1 MHTNLLGLMTAGA
14 SLVPTA
20 RGAALAQGCHD
31 VLSVLGVMFCSS
43 GMGEAFG
50 YAVVLGAHRVNTLQ
64 EVRCRSTLW
73 CDSDRRRP
81 INVGRDMALPSL
93 GRSVRGFRIFTDAI
107 LLATAGGVAL
117 ADPMVVRDG
126 KIMSTS
132 YTLTEGDVTDAGVD
146 VAGEAADAASMTA
159 HWAAG

>member
-50 YAVVLGAHRVNTLQ
+50 YAVALGAHRVKTLHGHSDAGIYIRK
-64 EVRCRSTLW
+64 VFRRSGAGVPYGAI
-73 CDSDRRRP
+73 P
-81 INVGRDMALPSL
+81 IDVGRDMA
-93 GRSVRGFRIFTDAI
+93 
-107 LLATAGGVAL
+107 
-117 ADPMVVRDG
+117 
-126 KIMSTS
+126 
-132 YTLTEGDVTDAGVD
+132 
-146 VAGEAADAASMTA
+146 
-159 HWAAG
+159 